1 MLPGQLAERRTVE
14 GNSGNVRQGRRKTD
28 MVIGGSDPSRKSPR
42 ILVVDDDEGIK
53 KIVAKGLEQL
63 PMPVEVL
70 TASDGAEALKII
82 ETNLVDLV
90 ILDVMMPGM
99 DGFAVCERLRSDMRT
114 AFIPV
119 LMLTASAEDDH
130 RTKGYMIGT
139 DDYMN
144 KPFSMPELNLRVSR
158 LLKRT
163 YGL

>member
-1 MLPGQLAERRTVE
+1 
-14 GNSGNVRQGRRKTD
+14 
-28 MVIGGSDPSRKSPR
+28 
-42 ILVVDDDEGIK
+42 

-63 PMPVEVL
+63 PMTVEVL